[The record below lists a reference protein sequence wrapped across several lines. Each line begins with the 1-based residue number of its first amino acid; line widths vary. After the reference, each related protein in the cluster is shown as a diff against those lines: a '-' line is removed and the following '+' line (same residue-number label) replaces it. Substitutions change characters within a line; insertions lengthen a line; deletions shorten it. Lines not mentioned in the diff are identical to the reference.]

1 MFPCYVGYTAIWN
14 FTIRECRRTA

>member
-14 FTIRECRRTA
+14 FTIRECCRTA